1 MKNLYNVEEL
11 NTLITRDVNSVFF
24 LKIHEKSEFD
34 VHLYKNIYKSILDK
48 DISELNLNVLHNF
61 QIELLRILVNQINP
75 NDYFTLTNVDT
86 EVCQDLI
93 IRMVEMI
100 KYKIDY
106 NKDIEKKLD
115 KEFVLASKYL

>member
-24 LKIHEKSEFD
+24 FKIHEKSEFD

-61 QIELLRILVNQINP
+61 QIELLRILVNQVNP
-75 NDYFTLTNVDT
+75 NDYFTMANVNT
-86 EVCQDLI
+86 EVCQELI